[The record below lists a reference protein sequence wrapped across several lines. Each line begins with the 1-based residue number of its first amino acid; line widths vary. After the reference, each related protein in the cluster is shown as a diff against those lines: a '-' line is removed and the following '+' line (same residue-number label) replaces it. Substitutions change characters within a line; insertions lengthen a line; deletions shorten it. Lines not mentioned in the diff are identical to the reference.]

1 MGALPLS
8 NMRIAITGT
17 TSGLG
22 MALKT
27 TLSKQHEVL
36 CIDKPY
42 YNLSDLSVLNN
53 IDLSNFDVL
62 INNAG
67 HAHGGGVGL
76 VNHNSNDWVD
86 IIAINLTA
94 PVFLTQRF
102 VQQNQSGKVIYIT
115 SKSIEKN
122 IGGDSVYSA
131 SKSGLSTFIK
141 CMRDEYADSK
151 FKFVEIRPGRVK
163 TEFAKNRRIHSQETI
178 KNFYNERTHL
188 DVCQVVTAIEHAL
201 QSDIFETI
209 TISK

>member
-1 MGALPLS
+1 MK
-8 NMRIAITGT
+8 IAITGT
-17 TSGLG
+17 TSGIGL
-22 MALKT
+22 A
-27 TLSKQHEVL
+27 LSKSLSISNEV
-36 CIDKPY
+36 IGINKPEY
-42 YNLSDLSVLNN
+42 DLSDINGLGS
-53 IDLSNFDVL
+53 IDLSNVDVL

-67 HAHGGGVGL
+67 HSHGGGVGL
-76 VNHNSNDWVD
+76 INHNSNDWID

-141 CMRDEYADSK
+141 CMRDEYANSN
-151 FKFVEIRPGRVK
+151 FKFVEIRPSRVK

-178 KNFYNERTHL
+178 KNFYNERPHL